1 MNEAE
6 KKARELLS
14 KEDTSALKNR
24 IKGLAVE
31 EIVKS
36 AEWIYFYK
44 GSPDAV
50 RNEAYHIIEIVE
62 NITK

>member
-1 MNEAE
+1 MTEVE

-14 KEDTSALKNR
+14 KKDISILREK
-24 IKGLAVE
+24 IKGLAIE

-44 GSPDAV
+44 ESPDAV
-50 RNEAYHIIEIVE
+50 RNEAYHIIQVIQG
-62 NITK
+62 IIK

>member
-24 IKGLAVE
+24 IKQMRGDYENNEIETSE
-31 EIVKS
+31 ENK
-36 AEWIYFYK
+36 
-44 GSPDAV
+44 
-50 RNEAYHIIEIVE
+50 
-62 NITK
+62 